1 MTKHIHIH
9 FSPRKRTQ
17 DQAPGS
23 VPPSDVTA
31 LVAALHEA
39 LAARQ
44 ASTSDREVISRFLRI
59 TQDADF
65 DESKVKRSEGGQFSA
80 QQHATQAEHH
90 NHAAA
95 LLPHKSERQQAH
107 TDAAEAHTLAAQH
120 ITAQTGWA
128 THNSNKAM
136 QATHKALATSGPAN
150 IDTLKQQASDP
161 KLPVEQRAQ
170 AVAQLDK
177 MEKSANAVAA
187 SPHAMPEAFA
197 HGAGNKPPAGMEGPG
212 AGNAHPYAV
221 NGDPKVKAPA
231 AASSPLLKQ
240 ILDIATSSASPEHKK
255 VAIEALQ
262 AASKPTPTAPV
273 APVKTAAALHG
284 TGLSPEASERI
295 ANKLHTQ
302 PNTDLGVKPTSAKA
316 SGAKAA
322 THELLSSGHSFSVDE
337 LMAATGATSKSTL
350 MTALSDLKSPKYA
363 GKLGALNIV
372 KRPDGMFH
380 VQKDSGVADP
390 KAAAETPQAN
400 TQHDINVKHNEM
412 IGKVVA
418 KHTGIA
424 KATATSTKSPA
435 TGSTGGTQINP
446 SIVSPAGPG
455 PTPAAGAPTH
465 TLTKVKN
472 GLSDQEIQAAKVTPQ
487 PWKGLAKALAPAM
500 ATTQVHPALAAVTK
514 PGMPVPGSAA
524 SPKGEINQ
532 VTGLPVDRSGKP
544 KQTLSAALKKWVK

>member
-9 FSPRKRTQ
+9 FSPRKHTQ

-23 VPPSDVTA
+23 VPMSDVTA

-80 QQHATQAEHH
+80 QQHTTQAEHH

-95 LLPHKSERQQAH
+95 MLPHKSEQQQAH

-136 QATHKALATSGPAN
+136 QATQKALATSGPAN
-150 IDTLKQQASDP
+150 LGTLKQQASDP

-187 SPHAMPEAFA
+187 SPHAVPEAFA

-221 NGDPKVKAPA
+221 NGDPKVKAPP

-240 ILDIATSSASPEHKK
+240 MQDISTSSASPEHKK
-255 VAIEALQ
+255 AAIEALQ
-262 AASKPTPTAPV
+262 AASKPAPAAPV

-302 PNTDLGVKPTSAKA
+302 PNTNLGVKPTSSKA

-322 THELLSSGHSFSVDE
+322 THELLSSGHPFSVDE
-337 LMAATGATSKSTL
+337 LMAATGASSKSTL
-350 MTALSDLKSPKYA
+350 MTALSDLKSAKYA

-372 KRPDGMFH
+372 KRPDGTYH
-380 VQKDSGVADP
+380 VQKDSGAADP
-390 KAAAETPQAN
+390 KAAEAAMPTSSSQPK
-400 TQHDINVKHNEM
+400 D
-412 IGKVVA
+412 
-418 KHTGIA
+418 
-424 KATATSTKSPA
+424 ATAP
-435 TGSTGGTQINP
+435 GGTQIKPMPQQGLGYKP
-446 SIVSPAGPG
+446 SITSPMGPGNPLAAAGPNPEADQGSSNMSSFFKQAYKKLGQNKATASSTKPSG
-455 PTPAAGAPTH
+455 PAPKPATQNQLAASQARIDAAKMQIEKAKIKGAGKSSGVLNDLALKLSKARTAHSALTEQGKTYGPAPTH
-465 TLTKVKN
+465 
-472 GLSDQEIQAAKVTPQ
+472 
-487 PWKGLAKALAPAM
+487 PAN
-500 ATTQVHPALAAVTK
+500 P
-514 PGMPVPGSAA
+514 
-524 SPKGEINQ
+524 
-532 VTGLPVDRSGKP
+532 
-544 KQTLSAALKKWVK
+544 